1 LYLDWHVGYLNVQP
15 DGPES
20 KQKEI
25 KLWDVTQWSPAL
37 RRQHTPCVGVKP
49 PKARGAA
56 GALTV
61 NFTVGGMQRATV
73 YGYSLWEFE
82 VYA

>member
-1 LYLDWHVGYLNVQP
+1 
-15 DGPES
+15 
-20 KQKEI
+20 
-25 KLWDVTQWSPAL
+25 
-37 RRQHTPCVGVKP
+37 VKP
-49 PKARGAA
+49 LKARGAAGA

-61 NFTVGGMQRATV
+61 NFTVGEMQRATV